1 MAAPAVGW
9 AINKLDTLLTGEVKL
24 LRNVHTELQGIRD
37 ELESIESFLK
47 DADLWFYQENVD
59 SRFKTW
65 VKQVARVAF
74 QIEDVIDEYMLHV
87 ARHRDQHGFL
97 HKITRLVTKLKIR
110 HRIDSKIQD
119 LKKSVRVIRER
130 SDRYNFN
137 SSSEQGS
144 SDRHNTRHDPRVLS
158 LFIEE
163 AELVGI
169 ESPKSELTSRL
180 VEGASEIAAI
190 SLVGMGGLGKTTL
203 AKKVYDSKIVTAHF
217 DCKAWITVSQ
227 SYKEEELLRT
237 MIRKLQRENMLPAF
251 GINMIN
257 ELSLIPELREYLKE
271 KRYMVIFDDVW
282 GIDFWEYIMTA
293 LPDNDFNLC
302 LKEKPMSSSA
312 KKVFR
317 SNGGNCP
324 SQLEQLSHAI
334 EKKCE
339 AEGFIKKTYG
349 RIAEEVAEEY
359 FNELVNRSLVQVEKF
374 SVHGN
379 DAMQVLQALP
389 NLQELRFYE
398 GYNGEQ
404 LHFRKRC
411 FSVLRILYLHIL
423 TQLNKLI
430 IEKGALPAIEELIIG
445 GCPEL
450 KELPTGMASIRR
462 DFAMGMQPIGGHE
475 YWKVEHIPLIIFYY
489 KAEGFRFISY
499 NLGDGNLLKRLE
511 EDSK

>member
-293 LPDNDFNLC
+293 LPDNG
-302 LKEKPMSSSA
+302 K
-312 KKVFR
+312 
-317 SNGGNCP
+317 GNRVM
-324 SQLEQLSHAI
+324 I
-334 EKKCE
+334 
-339 AEGFIKKTYG
+339 TT
-349 RIAEEVAEEY
+349 R
-359 FNELVNRSLVQVEKF
+359 N
-374 SVHGN
+374 
-379 DAMQVLQALP
+379 
-389 NLQELRFYE
+389 
-398 GYNGEQ
+398 
-404 LHFRKRC
+404 
-411 FSVLRILYLHIL
+411 
-423 TQLNKLI
+423 
-430 IEKGALPAIEELIIG
+430 
-445 GCPEL
+445 
-450 KELPTGMASIRR
+450 
-462 DFAMGMQPIGGHE
+462 
-475 YWKVEHIPLIIFYY
+475 
-489 KAEGFRFISY
+489 
-499 NLGDGNLLKRLE
+499 
-511 EDSK
+511 